1 MHNNESAPGP
11 VRNVLLQDR
20 SGCLQVLLAR
30 DAMLDVDAV
39 QKQTGRDLLAVP
51 QEQLAAVIRRHQ
63 LNAMETPAGCFRLP
77 MLVDSTIP
85 RDQPLTLIG
94 TVETQAGEDAFTLAS
109 LMQSL
114 REHRYRVSHASV
126 SVAPEN
132 LRPEVADAS
141 DDQRQ
146 ITASLQ
152 QFTALRIRQRLEETL
167 ELPPFPATAEKILRL
182 RGNPNA
188 SAIELTNIVESDPSL
203 SAQVVSWAASPY
215 YAAAG
220 SIDSV
225 HDAIVRVL
233 GFELVSNL
241 AVGLILGRTVSVPGE
256 RVYGD
261 TPYWLQA
268 AYCATAVES
277 LVRLLPPGKR
287 PVHGLAYLSG
297 LLHNFGYLVLAHLFP
312 PHFSRICRYA
322 EANPSISHVAID
334 HHLVGVSREQ
344 ISAWL
349 MQCWSMPEELSVA
362 LRWQHDPEYDGNHA
376 VYAHLILIAL
386 RLLRDHGIGDAPPE
400 RVPDALYERYR
411 LDPRDAGEAVTRVA
425 GSPDIPVMAKQLG
438 S

>member
-1 MHNNESAPGP
+1 
-11 VRNVLLQDR
+11 
-20 SGCLQVLLAR
+20 
-30 DAMLDVDAV
+30 
-39 QKQTGRDLLAVP
+39 P
-51 QEQLAAVIRRHQ
+51 QEQLAAVIRRHR
-63 LNAMETPAGCFRLP
+63 LTSMETPGGCFQLP

-85 RDQPLTLIG
+85 EDHPLTLIG
-94 TVETQAGEDAFTLAS
+94 TVEAQTDGDAFTVAT

-114 REHRYRVSHASV
+114 REHRYRLSRASV
-126 SVAPEN
+126 SVAPEK
-132 LRPEVADAS
+132 LRAEVADAS

-146 ITASLQ
+146 ITASIQ
-152 QFTALRIRQRLEETL
+152 RFTALRIRQRLEETL

-188 SAIELTNIVESDPSL
+188 SAMELTRIVESDPSL

-241 AVGLILGRTVSVPGE
+241 AVGLILGRTVSEPGE

-334 HHLVGVSREQ
+334 HHLVGLSREQ

-386 RLLRDHGIGDAPPE
+386 RLLREYGIGDAPPE

-411 LDPRDAGEAVTRVA
+411 LDPRDADEAIARVA